1 MNEMTVTV
9 IEQPGALGA
18 VKARTISD
26 IIQRFYLN
34 ASPELRAEIDRR
46 AEELREQKGVV
57 SCPAGNMSADS
68 SSCSLA

>member
-18 VKARTISD
+18 VKARTIAD

-46 AEELREQKGVV
+46 ATEIKDRKEEVRQ
-57 SCPAGNMSADS
+57 C
-68 SSCSLA
+68 

>member
-1 MNEMTVTV
+1 MNEMNVTV

-34 ASPELRAEIDRR
+34 ASQELRAEIDRR
-46 AEELREQKGVV
+46 AEELREQRGVV
-57 SCPAGNMSADS
+57 SCQHGIISQDS
-68 SSCSLA
+68 R

>member
-9 IEQPGALGA
+9 IEQPGTLGA
-18 VKARTISD
+18 VKARMIAD

-34 ASPELRAEIDRR
+34 ASQELRAEIDRR

-57 SCPAGNMSADS
+57 SCQHGTISLDS
-68 SSCSLA
+68 P

>member
-18 VKARTISD
+18 VKARTIAD

-46 AEELREQKGVV
+46 AEELRNRKEAI
-57 SCPAGNMSADS
+57 SCRSGSMSLDT
-68 SSCSLA
+68 L

>member
-9 IEQPGALGA
+9 IEQPGTLGA
-18 VKARTISD
+18 VKARTIAD

-46 AEELREQKGVV
+46 AEELRNRKEAI
-57 SCPAGNMSADS
+57 SCRSGSMSLDT
-68 SSCSLA
+68 L

>member
-18 VKARTISD
+18 VKARAIAD
-26 IIQRFYLN
+26 IIQRFYLS

-46 AEELREQKGVV
+46 AEELREQRGVV
-57 SCPAGNMSADS
+57 SCQHGTISQDS
-68 SSCSLA
+68 SS

>member
-46 AEELREQKGVV
+46 AEKLREQRGVV
-57 SCPAGNMSADS
+57 SCQHGIISQDS
-68 SSCSLA
+68 P